1 MPFEFKKGRK
11 CRASDVDYTPPSSL
25 KQTRTAAPSQ
35 QLTPLT
41 STNHPDPQ
49 LEEDTPCDNPLPP
62 SSAPGSP
69 TFWDI
74 NNELLIDETPIHAPA
89 PLQLQLPPLG
99 DSPLPE
105 TPPIR

>member
-25 KQTRTAAPSQ
+25 KRTRTAAPSP

-105 TPPIR
+105 TPPIQ